1 MKLAFTR
8 ILPALACLAAAVFGL
23 IILIQRASAES
34 PHPVLILGAALFLV
48 GLWGVVVFLDLMF
61 DRSKNPASKK

>member
-1 MKLAFTR
+1 MKLFLTR
-8 ILPALACLAAAVFGL
+8 ILPALACLAAAVLGL
-23 IILIQRASAES
+23 IILIQRASAAS
-34 PHPVLILGAALFLV
+34 PHPILILGAALFLV